1 MKTISVNLSTRMQE
15 IYRSAR
21 VRSLFNVTPE
31 QSETFI
37 ASVQIPVDEEGWQIG
52 LIVGPSGSGK
62 STIGRAAFGP
72 SCFRHSSSFR
82 WSKDRPI
89 IDEIAPSAG
98 FNDVAAS
105 LSAVGLGSCPS
116 WLRPFHVLSTGERFC
131 ATLARVLLEGGSR
144 VVIDE
149 FTSVVDRQVARIGA
163 MAFSKA
169 WRRTKGRQI
178 ILLSC
183 HRDIVP
189 WVQPDWI
196 LDTEDFSFSR
206 GCLWRRPEIEFSIHN
221 CKWSLYDSTFAR
233 HHYLDLPHMI
243 AATNYCAVVDGK
255 PVSHVAVATTT
266 GLKTA
271 RMCRL
276 VVAPEWQ
283 GAGIGLRFMSAVAG
297 LWLSGLNRYSKT
309 MTTVFHTSHP
319 GLVAALLRRPD
330 WIYMGGRMGESGLAS
345 WLTMA
350 ASRIRNGNL
359 SGHSRYG
366 GHMRAVQAFRY
377 VGGSDT

>member
-1 MKTISVNLSTRMQE
+1 MKTISIDISSQMPET
-15 IYRSAR
+15 YRSAR
-21 VRSLFNVTPE
+21 VRSLFNVTPD
-31 QSETFI
+31 QASTFR
-37 ASVQIPVDEEGWQIG
+37 ASVQIPVDEPGWQIG

-62 STIGRAAFGP
+62 STIGRAAFGDR
-72 SCFRHSSSFR
+72 CFRKSSTFK

-89 IDEIAPSAG
+89 IDDIAGDSD
-98 FNDVAAS
+98 FNSVTAA

-116 WLRPFHVLSTGERFC
+116 WLRPFHVLSTGEKFR
-131 ATLARVLLEGGSR
+131 ATLARTLLEGGSR
-144 VVIDE
+144 VVMDE
-149 FTSVVDRQVARIGA
+149 FTSVVDRQVAKVGA

-169 WRRTKGRQI
+169 WRRTPGRQI
-178 ILLSC
+178 LILSC

-206 GCLWRRPEIEFSIHN
+206 GCLQRRPPIEFTIHT
-221 CKWSLYDSTFAR
+221 CRWSLYDSAFAR

-255 PVSHVAVATTT
+255 PVAHVAVATSC
-266 GLKTA
+266 GLKSA

-283 GAGIGLRFMSAVAG
+283 GAGIGLRFMSAVADF
-297 LWLSGLNRYSKT
+297 WLSGLNRYSIP

-319 GLVAALLRRPD
+319 GLVSALLRRQD
-330 WIYMGGRMGESGLAS
+330 WIYMGGRMGENGLAS
-345 WLTMA
+345 WLSMS
-350 ASRIRNGNL
+350 ASRQRQGNQR
-359 SGHSRYG
+359 GHSRYG

-377 VGGSDT
+377 VGVAT

>member
-1 MKTISVNLSTRMQE
+1 MKTVAIDLSSRLPET
-15 IYRSAR
+15 YRAAR
-21 VRSLFNVTPE
+21 VRSLFNVTPD
-31 QSETFI
+31 QAATFR
-37 ASVQIPVDEEGWQIG
+37 ASVQIPVDEPDWQIG

-72 SCFRHSSSFR
+72 RCFRRSAAFS
-82 WSKDRPI
+82 WAKDRPI
-89 IDEIAPSAG
+89 IDEIATDSG
-98 FNDVAAS
+98 FNEVAAA

-116 WLRPFHVLSTGERFC
+116 WLRPFHVLSTGERFR
-131 ATLARVLLEGGSR
+131 ATLARVLLEGGRR
-144 VVIDE
+144 VVLDE

-169 WRRTKGRQI
+169 WRRTPGRQI
-178 ILLSC
+178 LLLSC
-183 HRDIVP
+183 RRDIVP

-196 LDTEDFSFSR
+196 LDTGDFSFSR
-206 GCLWRRPEIEFSIHN
+206 GCLRRRPEIEFSIHN
-221 CKWSLYDSTFAR
+221 CRWSLYDSAFAR

-243 AATNYCAVVDGK
+243 AATNYCAVVEGK
-255 PVSHVAVATTT
+255 PVAHVAVATTT

-276 VVAPEWQ
+276 VVSPEWQ

-297 LWLSGLNRYSKT
+297 LWLAGRNRYSIP

-330 WIYMGGRMGESGLAS
+330 WIYMGGRMGENGLSS
-345 WLTMA
+345 WLSMA
-350 ASRIRNGNL
+350 ASRRRHGCFR
-359 SGHSRYG
+359 GHSRYG

-377 VGGSDT
+377 VGAPS